1 MILIL
6 SCIYVYYKK
15 WIISTEKWFYII
27 VTHVMT
33 FTWNYES
40 EFSIWMLLHY
50 TRNGDTKY
58 QASCTM
64 VVYLYHCWLYI
75 FINNN
80 NFIINFQNSHEFNYT
95 KQAGAFFALKESQCK
110 ESPYFYFIF
119 YEIRQSPYKQQSGL
133 YINV

>member
-1 MILIL
+1 MMILIL

-15 WIISTEKWFYII
+15 WIISTDKWFYII

-75 FINNN
+75 FINNDN
-80 NFIINFQNSHEFNYT
+80 LIINFLNGHEFNYT
-95 KQAGAFFALKESQCK
+95 KKAGAPFTVHLGDNKVQVQVHDFWDGNGLQC
-110 ESPYFYFIF
+110 
-119 YEIRQSPYKQQSGL
+119 
-133 YINV
+133 YIC